1 MIHPPIPLHLYQYLL
16 QENPRSAFRRLLTRA
31 ALLVAATAALVPLAG
46 CAAGNLDNMWHDTAY
61 DATDMKNVLVI
72 AVRPDPVRRRLW
84 EDAFAQSLSARGSK
98 ATTSYSIW
106 VNAVPDT
113 AQVIEAVRAQGF
125 DGVVVSMR
133 LPDGVE
139 KTFTPGYVRR
149 EPETRQSPWT
159 GAYYTAWRTV
169 EVPDR
174 EGTQSVANFQTDV
187 WSTLDGGKLVW
198 SGSDRTTNGV
208 DANFIKARVENMWV
222 PEIAKSGIFPAK

>member
-1 MIHPPIPLHLYQYLL
+1 M
-16 QENPRSAFRRLLTRA
+16 SAFRRLLSRA
-31 ALLVAATAALVPLAG
+31 ALLLAASAALVSLAG
-46 CAAGNLDNMWHDTAY
+46 CAAGTLDNKWHDLTY

-72 AVRPDPVRRRLW
+72 AVRSDAVRRRLW

-98 ATTSYSIW
+98 ATPSYSIW
-106 VNAVPDT
+106 ANAVPDT

-133 LPDGVE
+133 LADGTE
-139 KTFTPGYVRR
+139 KTFVPGYVRR

-169 EVPDR
+169 EVPSR
-174 EGTQSVANFQTDV
+174 EDTQTVANFQTDV

-198 SGSDRTTNGV
+198 SGSDRTTNTV
-208 DANFIKARVENMWV
+208 DANTIKARVDKMWV
-222 PEIAKSGIFPAK
+222 PEIAKSGIFPAKAGK